1 MIYVVADN
9 EDKSTITLEFSVANT
24 ATDLAAGTYAINTT
38 GAEGTV
44 SAGAGLDEEGYIIGS
59 FAGYRNANN
68 QITAPLWWIVSGTV
82 TVAENGI
89 ITVDAVN
96 SYDKAIKCK
105 LGKDN
110 TAVDNINADAAA
122 VKRIDNGQLII
133 RKNGTDYNVMGVVI
147 R

>member
-1 MIYVVADN
+1 M
-9 EDKSTITLEFSVANT
+9 
-24 ATDLAAGTYAINTT
+24 
-38 GAEGTV
+38 
-44 SAGAGLDEEGYIIGS
+44 
-59 FAGYRNANN
+59 
-68 QITAPLWWIVSGTV
+68 
-82 TVAENGI
+82 
-89 ITVDAVN
+89 DAVN

-110 TAVDNINADAAA
+110 TNVDNINADAAA

>member
-1 MIYVVADN
+1 M
-9 EDKSTITLEFSVANT
+9 STITLEFHVAKT
-24 ATDLAAGTYAINTT
+24 ATDLAAGTYAIDAT

-44 SAGAGLDEEGYIIGS
+44 SAGAGVQDGYIVGS
-59 FAGYRNANN
+59 FAGFRNANN
-68 QITAPLWWIVSGTV
+68 QITTPLWWIVSGTV
-82 TVAENGI
+82 NVAENGI